1 MRTTEAARY
10 ARWSVTVAAMLAITV
25 AVVYA
30 YGVWQARQAQTF
42 APPPV
47 PPAVQQ
53 RSQEFTFSKVD
64 GNNTRFIVR
73 ASNATEFKEGGRT
86 LLEDVWITTFGG
98 RGERADQLH
107 TQRLR
112 IFRRVRHRDLS
123 G

>member
-1 MRTTEAARY
+1 MTASGKPAR
-10 ARWSVTVAAMLAITV
+10 RKPSL
-25 AVVYA
+25 
-30 YGVWQARQAQTF
+30 RRPCRPRF
-42 APPPV
+42 SSAP
-47 PPAVQQ
+47 
-53 RSQEFTFSKVD
+53 QEFTFSKVD

-98 RGERADQLH
+98 SGERVRPVAH
-107 TQRLR
+107 ERLR